1 MQFHISRNGQQFG
14 PYSLDDVRAQ
24 LASGTLLPTDLAW
37 KEGAPDWQPLSSMTE
52 FAGIVP
58 PVQTAKT
65 TSGLAIA
72 SLVLG
77 ILSLVLC
84 WIGGVAAIPAVI
96 CGHLSL
102 SKIKKSAGTL
112 SGQGMAIAGLVMG
125 YISIVIMVIAV
136 PLIFTGQK
144 GAMIAVQKVQAK
156 NDMGAIVNAVQFYY
170 TEYGCYPAVN
180 GSTNADVTYGLT
192 EAKGN
197 EQIINV
203 LRCPSAWRATDAA
216 STKPQNP
223 RQIQFL
229 TANDAKNQS
238 SPRSG
243 ILTTTGAWYD
253 PWGHQYIIRIDSG
266 YTGGVTAPDGQ
277 QVSCGVIVWSLGP
290 DGKKIITSWK

>member
-1 MQFHISRNGQQFG
+1 MQIHISRNGQQFG

-24 LASGTLLPTDLAW
+24 LASGAILPTDLAW
-37 KEGAPDWQPLSSMTE
+37 KEGAPDWQPLSSMPE

-58 PVQTAKT
+58 PVQTAK

-125 YISIVIMVIAV
+125 YISIVIMVIAG
-136 PLIFTGQK
+136 PLIFAGRNGQ
-144 GAMIAVQKVQAK
+144 MIAGSKVQAK
-156 NDMGAIVNAVQFYY
+156 NDMGQIVNAIQLYY
-170 TEYGCYPAVN
+170 TEYGRYPAVS
-180 GSTNADVTYGLT
+180 GTTNADATYGLT

-197 EQIINV
+197 EQIINI
-203 LRCPSAWRATDAA
+203 LRCPSAWCATDTA

-223 RQIQFL
+223 RQIKFL
-229 TANDAKNQS
+229 SVADAKNQS
-238 SPRSG
+238 NPRSG

-266 YTGGVTAPDGQ
+266 YTGKVTTPDGQ
-277 QVSCGVIVWSLGP
+277 QISCGVIAWSLGP
-290 DGKKIITSWK
+290 DGKKIIASWE